1 MDGSVNE
8 RNCPLQMV
16 QKNSIL
22 TFKFSANESF
32 KLTLLKNKYNTDF
45 PLMMYNGQKRCM
57 KAEFYGIKG
66 Q

>member
-8 RNCPLQMV
+8 RNCQLQMV

-45 PLMMYNGQKRCM
+45 PLMMCNGQKRCM